1 MATAEDLR
9 KEFTS
14 FMDQEDIVY
23 EVVNREDNI
32 VRLAFGGRGF
42 KTGGGADTEIFV
54 DFDEDGDTADSV
66 HFIARKFA
74 KCKLGDYPQV
84 LVKINDYNKR
94 YRWCKF
100 WLMKEGDCGYLV
112 ADFDAH
118 LVPGASALEC
128 VQLSFTMSTIVE
140 DVIIDLGDLVEPD
153 GGKEHLRAML
163 EMLQRMLE
171 EE

>member
-1 MATAEDLR
+1 MATAEELR
-9 KEFTS
+9 SEFTS
-14 FMDQEDIVY
+14 FMDKEDIAY
-23 EVVNREDNI
+23 QVVNREDNI
-32 VRLAFGGRGF
+32 VRLAFGGRSF

-66 HFIARKFA
+66 HFVARKFA
-74 KCKLGDYPQV
+74 KCKLEAYPQV
-84 LVKINDYNKR
+84 LVKINDYNRR

-100 WLMKEGDCGYLV
+100 WLMKDDEYGYLV

-128 VQLSFTMSTIVE
+128 VKLSFTLSSIVE
-140 DVIIDLGDLVEPD
+140 DVILDLGDLVEPD
-153 GGKEHLRAML
+153 GGRAHLEAML
-163 EMLQRMLE
+163 AMLQRMLE